1 MTIYTRSAAAASCL
15 VLATALA
22 GNAFAG
28 DDDKRDKRHKGDE
41 ARVSVETDSKVSAAR
56 KESQIS
62 TTFALNRQLRSS
74 DIDVKVEE
82 NTATLSGTVSDE
94 VHKDLAESLA
104 MNADGID
111 EVDNQIEVDEEYTA
125 EVRADGDRSFGD
137 RVDDA
142 VLTAS
147 VKGKL
152 LWSRDAEALNTNVTT
167 EAGVVTLSG
176 VATTEEA
183 KQSAEELA
191 SNTDGVRSVVN
202 EIEVDADF
210 HEDAGATSLA
220 QAGASGTVSSG
231 APIVDQTVQ
240 ANEPEQEDSLTNE
253 VSDTWITT
261 KVKASLMTS
270 RWVSA
275 FDIDVDVD
283 EGVVKLSG
291 EVNNDDEKELAIDLA
306 ENIRGVRNVDA
317 SGLTIS

>member
-15 VLATALA
+15 LLATTLA
-22 GNAFAG
+22 GTAYAG
-28 DDDKRDKRHKGDE
+28 DDKKHDKDDQ
-41 ARVSVETDSKVSAAR
+41 ARVSVESDSKISAAR

-74 DIDVKVEE
+74 DIEVKVEE

-111 EVDNQIEVDEEYTA
+111 DVDNQIEVDEEYTA
-125 EVRADGDRSFGD
+125 EVRDDGERSFGD

-176 VATTEEA
+176 IATTEEA
-183 KQSAEELA
+183 KQAAEELA

-202 EIEVDADF
+202 ELEVDPDF

-220 QAGASGTVSSG
+220 QAGASGTVSAG
-231 APIVDQTVQ
+231 EPMNNQ
-240 ANEPEQEDSLTNE
+240 AAQATDPDHEDSLSTA
-253 VSDTWITT
+253 VSDTWINT
-261 KVKASLMTS
+261 KVRASLMSS

-275 FDIDVDVD
+275 SDIDVEVD
-283 EGVVKLSG
+283 DGTVKLSG

-317 SGLTIS
+317 SGLIIS

>member
-1 MTIYTRSAAAASCL
+1 MTIYTRSAATASGL
-15 VLATALA
+15 FLAMALA
-22 GNAFAG
+22 GTAYAG
-28 DDDKRDKRHKGDE
+28 DDDKNTKGDE
-41 ARVSVETDSKVSAAR
+41 ARVSVEMDSHISAAR

-74 DIDVKVEE
+74 DIDVEVED

-94 VHKDLAESLA
+94 VHKSLAEALA

-111 EVDNQIEVDEEYTA
+111 KVDNQIAVDEEFTVEA
-125 EVRADGDRSFGD
+125 RTDGERSFGD

-167 EAGVVTLSG
+167 ENSVVTLSG

-183 KQSAEELA
+183 KQAAQALA

-202 EIEVDADF
+202 ELKVDPDF
-210 HEDAGATSLA
+210 HKDAGATSLS
-220 QAGASGTVSSG
+220 QAGASGTVSAG
-231 APIVDQTVQ
+231 KPMGNQ
-240 ANEPEQEDSLTNE
+240 AAQATDPDHEDSLSTK

-261 KVKASLMTS
+261 KIKASLMTS

-275 FDIDVDVD
+275 TDIDVDVD
-283 EGVVKLSG
+283 DGAVKLTG

-306 ENIRGVRNVDA
+306 ENIRGVRDVDA
-317 SGLTIS
+317 SGLTIG

>member
-1 MTIYTRSAAAASCL
+1 MTIYTRSAAAAICL
-15 VLATALA
+15 LLATALSGTA
-22 GNAFAG
+22 YAG
-28 DDDKRDKRHKGDE
+28 DGDKH
-41 ARVSVETDSKVSAAR
+41 DSDISAAR
-56 KESQIS
+56 TESQIS

-74 DIDVKVEE
+74 DIDVKVEDS
-82 NTATLSGTVSDE
+82 TATLTGTVSDD
-94 VHKDLAESLA
+94 VHKELAESLA
-104 MNADGID
+104 MHADGID
-111 EVDNQIEVDEEYTA
+111 EVDNQIEVDEEFTA
-125 EVRADGDRSFGD
+125 EARADGDRSFGD

-176 VATTEEA
+176 VATTDEA
-183 KQSAEELA
+183 KQAAEELA

-202 EIEVDADF
+202 ELEVDADF

-220 QAGASGTVSSG
+220 QTGASGTVSAG
-231 APIVDQTVQ
+231 DPIVDQTAQ
-240 ANEPEQEDSLTNE
+240 ATNPEHEDSLTNKI
-253 VSDTWITT
+253 SDTWITT

-275 FDIDVDVD
+275 TDINVDVE
-283 EGVVKLSG
+283 EGVVKLTG

-317 SGLTIS
+317 SGLIIG

>member
-1 MTIYTRSAAAASCL
+1 MTIYTRSVAAASSL
-15 VLATALA
+15 LLATALA
-22 GNAFAG
+22 GTAFAG
-28 DDDKRDKRHKGDE
+28 DADKEDGKI
-41 ARVSVETDSKVSAAR
+41 SAAR
-56 KESQIS
+56 TESQIS
-62 TTFALNRQLRSS
+62 TTFELNRQLRSS
-74 DIDVKVEE
+74 DIEVKVDD

-94 VHKDLAESLA
+94 VHKDLAEALA
-104 MNADGID
+104 MNADGIE
-111 EVDNQIEVDEEYTA
+111 EVDNQIEVDEAYTA
-125 EVRADGDRSFGD
+125 EARADGDRSFGD

-152 LWSRDAEALNTNVTT
+152 LWSRDAEALNTDVTT

-183 KQSAEELA
+183 KQAAEELA

-220 QAGASGTVSSG
+220 QAGASGTVSPG
-231 APIVDQTVQ
+231 EEPIADQPVQ
-240 ANEPEQEDSLTNE
+240 ANDPEHEDSLANE
-253 VSDTWITT
+253 VSDGWITT

-275 FDIDVDVD
+275 TDIDVDVD
-283 EGVVKLSG
+283 EGVVKLTG

-317 SGLTIS
+317 SGLIVG

>member
-1 MTIYTRSAAAASCL
+1 MTIYTRSAAVASGLLLAVAL
-15 VLATALA
+15 VGTAH
-22 GNAFAG
+22 AG
-28 DDDKRDKRHKGDE
+28 DDEKDDGKI
-41 ARVSVETDSKVSAAR
+41 SAAR
-56 KESQIS
+56 TESQIS
-62 TTFALNRQLRSS
+62 TTFALNRQLRTS
-74 DIDVKVEE
+74 DIDVKVEG

-94 VHKDLAESLA
+94 VHKDLAEALA
-104 MNADGID
+104 MNAEGIE
-111 EVDNQIEVDEEYTA
+111 EVENDIEVDEEYTA
-125 EVRADGDRSFGD
+125 EARADGDRSFGD

-142 VLTAS
+142 ALTAA

-167 EAGVVTLSG
+167 EASVVTLSG

-183 KQSAEELA
+183 KQAAEELA

-210 HEDAGATSLA
+210 HEDAGATSLS
-220 QAGASGTVSSG
+220 QAGGTVSPG
-231 APIVDQTVQ
+231 GPMVDQTVQ
-240 ANEPEQEDSLTNE
+240 ANDPAHEDSLTNE
-253 VSDTWITT
+253 ISDVWITT

-275 FDIDVDVD
+275 TDINVDVE
-283 EGVVKLSG
+283 EGVVKLTG